1 MNSTMEI
8 SEILDRVNRA
18 TGRFEREAVE
28 AAIVRQDE
36 ITPELLQIL
45 EKLLR
50 VLENAPE
57 MYAHIDALG
66 DYTAHLYAM
75 FLLGEFGEPRAHRL
89 LLRYAMLPAELLD
102 FICGDFLDGGFG
114 NALERTAESTWGIRS
129 LIENRAA
136 NERVRVCALEA
147 LECLVRTGRLER
159 AVVILYFRELFN
171 GKLERTRSDLWDCL
185 AGLALELEAPELL
198 PEIRRAYEDGLL
210 SPEMNI
216 EEIEEYL
223 YEADWEGFGSLI
235 SHAFSGAHRPALDL
249 MTGKGW
255 WTRSDREPRR
265 SAKRKRDSA

>member
-8 SEILDRVNRA
+8 SEILDRMNRA

-147 LECLVRTGRLER
+147 LECLARTGRLER

-185 AGLALELEAPELL
+185 VFLAGELEAAELL

-216 EEIEEYL
+216 VEIEEYL
-223 YEADWEGFGSLI
+223 YEADWEEFG
-235 SHAFSGAHRPALDL
+235 A
-249 MTGKGW
+249 
-255 WTRSDREPRR
+255 
-265 SAKRKRDSA
+265 

>member
-8 SEILDRVNRA
+8 SEILDR
-18 TGRFEREAVE
+18 
-28 AAIVRQDE
+28 
-36 ITPELLQIL
+36 
-45 EKLLR
+45 
-50 VLENAPE
+50 
-57 MYAHIDALG
+57 
-66 DYTAHLYAM
+66 
-75 FLLGEFGEPRAHRL
+75 
-89 LLRYAMLPAELLD
+89 
-102 FICGDFLDGGFG
+102 
-114 NALERTAESTWGIRS
+114 
-129 LIENRAA
+129 
-136 NERVRVCALEA
+136 RVRICALEA
-147 LECLVRTGRLER
+147 LEDLVRSGRVER
-159 AVVILYFRELFN
+159 AVVVLYFRELFN

-235 SHAFSGAHRPALDL
+235 SHAFSGAHSPALDL

-265 SAKRKRDSA
+265 S

>member
-1 MNSTMEI
+1 MSSVMEI
-8 SEILDRVNRA
+8 SEILDRINRV

-50 VLENAPE
+50 
-57 MYAHIDALG
+57 
-66 DYTAHLYAM
+66 
-75 FLLGEFGEPRAHRL
+75 
-89 LLRYAMLPAELLD
+89 
-102 FICGDFLDGGFG
+102 
-114 NALERTAESTWGIRS
+114 
-129 LIENRAA
+129 
-136 NERVRVCALEA
+136 ALEA
-147 LECLVRTGRLER
+147 LECLVRSGRVER
-159 AVVILYFRELFN
+159 AVVVLYFRELFD

-185 AGLALELEAPELL
+185 AGLAVELEAAELL